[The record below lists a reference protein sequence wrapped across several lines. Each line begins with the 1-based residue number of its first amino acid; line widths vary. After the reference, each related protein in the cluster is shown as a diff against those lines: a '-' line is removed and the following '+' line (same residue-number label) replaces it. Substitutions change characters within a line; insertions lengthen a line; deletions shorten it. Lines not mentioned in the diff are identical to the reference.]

1 MYILERDTHRY
12 MDVHVHVRAM
22 TDNCLAEI
30 LYDTSIRLTGKVQ
43 PSSHFIAVAPAIP
56 RQW

>member
-1 MYILERDTHRY
+1 MDIYIY
-12 MDVHVHVRAM
+12 IHVRVCVRAM
-22 TDNCLAEI
+22 TDNCLVEI
-30 LYDTSIRLTGKVQ
+30 LYDTYIRLTGKVQ